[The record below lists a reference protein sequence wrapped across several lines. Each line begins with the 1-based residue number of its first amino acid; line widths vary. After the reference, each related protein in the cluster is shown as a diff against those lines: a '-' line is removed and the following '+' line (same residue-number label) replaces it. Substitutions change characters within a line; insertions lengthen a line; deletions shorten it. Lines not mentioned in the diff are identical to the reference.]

1 MKRELEE
8 LDIRELDAIVC
19 SAPWF
24 TYARYLLLCKLA
36 ALGRESF
43 LSGVRTSL
51 VSLPDRERLISKI
64 AAMYGLVKVAKSIPA
79 APSAKGSAQGIAA
92 ASGIEAASG
101 AEAAS
106 GIAAAAGA
114 EAASGIATA
123 AGIEA
128 TSGVAAPSGEAA
140 PSGAEAASGA
150 AGSRDGSLSGKEA
163 FSLGL
168 LDVEFIEG
176 GAFERHPYVVGGD
189 YFSKADIDSLENKQ
203 ENISLNYLKGAGSAT
218 SGSGATPGSSATSGS
233 AAMQGSG
240 ADAEGSATP
249 GSGAVAEG
257 GASAKD
263 ESSGE
268 ISLEI
273 DSPLCTETLASIYA
287 QQGYYQQAIEIYSKL
302 CLLYPEKSAYFAT
315 LVKEVKIK
323 KTE

>member
-1 MKRELEE
+1 M
-8 LDIRELDAIVC
+8 
-19 SAPWF
+19 
-24 TYARYLLLCKLA
+24 
-36 ALGRESF
+36 
-43 LSGVRTSL
+43 
-51 VSLPDRERLISKI
+51 
-64 AAMYGLVKVAKSIPA
+64 
-79 APSAKGSAQGIAA
+79 
-92 ASGIEAASG
+92 
-101 AEAAS
+101 
-106 GIAAAAGA
+106 
-114 EAASGIATA
+114 
-123 AGIEA
+123 
-128 TSGVAAPSGEAA
+128 
-140 PSGAEAASGA
+140 
-150 AGSRDGSLSGKEA
+150 
-163 FSLGL
+163 
-168 LDVEFIEG
+168 EFIEG

-218 SGSGATPGSSATSGS
+218 
-233 AAMQGSG
+233 
-240 ADAEGSATP
+240 P

-257 GASAKD
+257 GASEKD

>member
-64 AAMYGLVKVAKSIPA
+64 AAMYGLVKVAKSISA
-79 APSAKGSAQGIAA
+79 APSAKGAAQGIAA

-101 AEAAS
+101 
-106 GIAAAAGA
+106 
-114 EAASGIATA
+114 
-123 AGIEA
+123 
-128 TSGVAAPSGEAA
+128 VAAPSGV
-140 PSGAEAASGA
+140 AASGA
-150 AGSRDGSLSGKEA
+150 AASREAASGETASGETGSRNGSLSGKEA
-163 FSLGL
+163 LSFGL

-218 SGSGATPGSSATSGS
+218 SGGSATPGSGATPGSSATSGS

>member
-64 AAMYGLVKVAKSIPA
+64 AAMYGLVKVAKSISA

-101 AEAAS
+101 IAAASGAEAAS
-106 GIAAAAGA
+106 GIAAA
-114 EAASGIATA
+114 S
-123 AGIEA
+123 GIEA
-128 TSGVAAPSGEAA
+128 ASGVAAPSGAA
-140 PSGAEAASGA
+140 TSGVT
-150 AGSRDGSLSGKEA
+150 GSRDGSLSGKEVLS
-163 FSLGL
+163 FGL

-218 SGSGATPGSSATSGS
+218 SSGSATPGS
-233 AAMQGSG
+233 AAKQGSG
-240 ADAEGSATP
+240 SVAE

>member
-51 VSLPDRERLISKI
+51 VSLPDREHLISKI
-64 AAMYGLVKVAKSIPA
+64 AAMYGLVKVAKSISA

-92 ASGIEAASG
+92 ASG

-106 GIAAAAGA
+106 GIAAAAGI
-114 EAASGIATA
+114 EAA
-123 AGIEA
+123 
-128 TSGVAAPSGEAA
+128 SGVAAPSGVAA
-140 PSGAEAASGA
+140 SSGAATSGAAASGET
-150 AGSRDGSLSGKEA
+150 GSRNGSLSGKEA
-163 FSLGL
+163 LSFGL

-218 SGSGATPGSSATSGS
+218 SGGS
-233 AAMQGSG
+233 AISGSG

-257 GASAKD
+257 GAIAKD

>member
-79 APSAKGSAQGIAA
+79 APSAKGSNQDIAA
-92 ASGIEAASG
+92 ASDIEAA
-101 AEAAS
+101 
-106 GIAAAAGA
+106 
-114 EAASGIATA
+114 
-123 AGIEA
+123 
-128 TSGVAAPSGEAA
+128 SGVAAPSGAA
-140 PSGAEAASGA
+140 PSGAATSGAAASGET
-150 AGSRDGSLSGKEA
+150 GSRNGSLSGKEA
-163 FSLGL
+163 LSFGL

>member
-51 VSLPDRERLISKI
+51 VSLPDREHLISKI
-64 AAMYGLVKVAKSIPA
+64 AAMYGLVKVAKSISA

-92 ASGIEAASG
+92 ASG

-106 GIAAAAGA
+106 GIAAAAGI
-114 EAASGIATA
+114 EAA
-123 AGIEA
+123 
-128 TSGVAAPSGEAA
+128 SGVAAPSGVAA
-140 PSGAEAASGA
+140 SSGAATSGAAASGET
-150 AGSRDGSLSGKEA
+150 GSRNGSLSGKEA
-163 FSLGL
+163 LSFGL

-257 GASAKD
+257 GAIAKD

>member
-64 AAMYGLVKVAKSIPA
+64 AAMYGLVKVAKSISA

-92 ASGIEAASG
+92 AAGIEAASG

-106 GIAAAAGA
+106 GIAAA
-114 EAASGIATA
+114 S
-123 AGIEA
+123 GIEA
-128 TSGVAAPSGEAA
+128 ASGVAAPSGA
-140 PSGAEAASGA
+140 AASGVT
-150 AGSRDGSLSGKEA
+150 GSRDGSRSGKEA
-163 FSLGL
+163 LSFGL

-218 SGSGATPGSSATSGS
+218 SGGS
-233 AAMQGSG
+233 AISGSG

-257 GASAKD
+257 GAIAKD

>member
-92 ASGIEAASG
+92 AAGIKAASGIAAASG

-106 GIAAAAGA
+106 GIAAA
-114 EAASGIATA
+114 SGI
-123 AGIEA
+123 
-128 TSGVAAPSGEAA
+128 
-140 PSGAEAASGA
+140 EAASGA

-163 FSLGL
+163 LSFGL

-218 SGSGATPGSSATSGS
+218 SGGGVTPGSSATSGS

>member
-24 TYARYLLLCKLA
+24 IYARYLLLCKLA

-64 AAMYGLVKVAKSIPA
+64 AAMYGLVKVAKSISA
-79 APSAKGSAQGIAA
+79 APSAKGAAQGIAA

-101 AEAAS
+101 
-106 GIAAAAGA
+106 
-114 EAASGIATA
+114 
-123 AGIEA
+123 
-128 TSGVAAPSGEAA
+128 VAAPSGA
-140 PSGAEAASGA
+140 AASGET
-150 AGSRDGSLSGKEA
+150 GSRNGSLSGKEA
-163 FSLGL
+163 LSFGL

-218 SGSGATPGSSATSGS
+218 SSGSATSGGSATPGISATSGS

-240 ADAEGSATP
+240 L
-249 GSGAVAEG
+249 VAEG

>member
-64 AAMYGLVKVAKSIPA
+64 AAMYGLVKVARSISA

-92 ASGIEAASG
+92 ASGI
-101 AEAAS
+101 EAAS

-128 TSGVAAPSGEAA
+128 ASGVAAPSGVAA
-140 PSGAEAASGA
+140 SSGAATSGAAASGET
-150 AGSRDGSLSGKEA
+150 GSRNGSLSGKEA
-163 FSLGL
+163 LSFGL

-218 SGSGATPGSSATSGS
+218 SGSGATPGS

-240 ADAEGSATP
+240 SVAERSATP

>member
-64 AAMYGLVKVAKSIPA
+64 AAMYGLVKVAKSISA

-92 ASGIEAASG
+92 AAGIKAASGIAAASGIEAASG
-101 AEAAS
+101 
-106 GIAAAAGA
+106 
-114 EAASGIATA
+114 
-123 AGIEA
+123 
-128 TSGVAAPSGEAA
+128 VAAPSGVAALGAATSEA
-140 PSGAEAASGA
+140 AASGVT
-150 AGSRDGSLSGKEA
+150 GSRDGSLSGKEA
-163 FSLGL
+163 LSFGL

-218 SGSGATPGSSATSGS
+218 SGCSATSGGSATPASGATPGS

-240 ADAEGSATP
+240 SA
-249 GSGAVAEG
+249 AEG

>member
-64 AAMYGLVKVAKSIPA
+64 AAMYGLVKVAKSISA
-79 APSAKGSAQGIAA
+79 APSAKGAAQGIAADAGIEAASGIAA

-101 AEAAS
+101 
-106 GIAAAAGA
+106 
-114 EAASGIATA
+114 
-123 AGIEA
+123 
-128 TSGVAAPSGEAA
+128 VAAPSGAA
-140 PSGAEAASGA
+140 TSGVT
-150 AGSRDGSLSGKEA
+150 GSRDGSLSGKEA
-163 FSLGL
+163 LSFGL

-218 SGSGATPGSSATSGS
+218 SSGSATSGGNATSGS

-249 GSGAVAEG
+249 GSGPVAEG

>member
-64 AAMYGLVKVAKSIPA
+64 AAMYGLVKVAKSISA

-92 ASGIEAASG
+92 AAGIEAA
-101 AEAAS
+101 
-106 GIAAAAGA
+106 
-114 EAASGIATA
+114 
-123 AGIEA
+123 
-128 TSGVAAPSGEAA
+128 SGVAAPSGA
-140 PSGAEAASGA
+140 AASGE
-150 AGSRDGSLSGKEA
+150 AGNRDGSRSGKEA
-163 FSLGL
+163 LSFGL

-176 GAFERHPYVVGGD
+176 GAFERQPYVVGGD

-218 SGSGATPGSSATSGS
+218 SGGGATSGS

>member
-64 AAMYGLVKVAKSIPA
+64 AAMYGLVKVAKSISA
-79 APSAKGSAQGIAA
+79 APSAKGAAQGIAA
-92 ASGIEAASG
+92 AAGIEAA
-101 AEAAS
+101 
-106 GIAAAAGA
+106 
-114 EAASGIATA
+114 
-123 AGIEA
+123 
-128 TSGVAAPSGEAA
+128 SGVAAPSGV
-140 PSGAEAASGA
+140 AASGA
-150 AGSRDGSLSGKEA
+150 AASREAASGETASGETGSRNGSLSGKEA
-163 FSLGL
+163 LSFGL

-218 SGSGATPGSSATSGS
+218 SGGSATPGSSATSGS

-257 GASAKD
+257 GAIAKD

>member
-51 VSLPDRERLISKI
+51 VSLPDREHLISKI
-64 AAMYGLVKVAKSIPA
+64 AAMYGLVKVAKSISA
-79 APSAKGSAQGIAA
+79 APSAKGANQDIAAAPGIAA
-92 ASGIEAASG
+92 ASG
-101 AEAAS
+101 
-106 GIAAAAGA
+106 
-114 EAASGIATA
+114 
-123 AGIEA
+123 
-128 TSGVAAPSGEAA
+128 V
-140 PSGAEAASGA
+140 

-163 FSLGL
+163 LSFGL

-203 ENISLNYLKGAGSAT
+203 ENISLNYLKGAGGATSGSSAT
-218 SGSGATPGSSATSGS
+218 SGSGATPGSSATSGN

-240 ADAEGSATP
+240 SVAGGSATP

>member
-64 AAMYGLVKVAKSIPA
+64 AAMYGLVKVAKSISA

-92 ASGIEAASG
+92 ASG

-106 GIAAAAGA
+106 GIAAAAGI
-114 EAASGIATA
+114 EAA
-123 AGIEA
+123 
-128 TSGVAAPSGEAA
+128 SGVAAPSGVAA
-140 PSGAEAASGA
+140 SSGAATSGAAASGET
-150 AGSRDGSLSGKEA
+150 GSRNGSLSGKEA
-163 FSLGL
+163 LSFGL

-218 SGSGATPGSSATSGS
+218 SGGGATPGSSATSGS
-233 AAMQGSG
+233 AAMQ
-240 ADAEGSATP
+240 

>member
-64 AAMYGLVKVAKSIPA
+64 AAMYGLVKVAKSISA

-92 ASGIEAASG
+92 ASG

-106 GIAAAAGA
+106 GIAAAAGI
-114 EAASGIATA
+114 EAA
-123 AGIEA
+123 
-128 TSGVAAPSGEAA
+128 SGVAAPSGVAA
-140 PSGAEAASGA
+140 SSGAATSGAAASGET
-150 AGSRDGSLSGKEA
+150 GSRNGSLSGKEA
-163 FSLGL
+163 LSFGL

-218 SGSGATPGSSATSGS
+218 SGGS
-233 AAMQGSG
+233 AISGSG

-249 GSGAVAEG
+249 GSGLVAEG

>member
-8 LDIRELDAIVC
+8 LDIRELDAVVC

-64 AAMYGLVKVAKSIPA
+64 AAMYGLVKVAKSISA
-79 APSAKGSAQGIAA
+79 APSAKGANQDIAA
-92 ASGIEAASG
+92 ASGIK
-101 AEAAS
+101 AAS

-114 EAASGIATA
+114 EAASG
-123 AGIEA
+123 
-128 TSGVAAPSGEAA
+128 VAAP
-140 PSGAEAASGA
+140 SGA

-163 FSLGL
+163 LSLGL

-240 ADAEGSATP
+240 AVAEGSATP

-257 GASAKD
+257 GAIAKD

>member
-64 AAMYGLVKVAKSIPA
+64 AAMYGLVKVAKSISA

-92 ASGIEAASG
+92 AAGIK
-101 AEAAS
+101 AAS

-128 TSGVAAPSGEAA
+128 ASGVAAPSGVT
-140 PSGAEAASGA
+140 
-150 AGSRDGSLSGKEA
+150 GSRNGSLSGKEA
-163 FSLGL
+163 LSFGL

-218 SGSGATPGSSATSGS
+218 SGGSATPGSSATSGS

>member
-64 AAMYGLVKVAKSIPA
+64 AAMYGLVKVAKSISA

-92 ASGIEAASG
+92 AAGIEAA
-101 AEAAS
+101 
-106 GIAAAAGA
+106 
-114 EAASGIATA
+114 
-123 AGIEA
+123 
-128 TSGVAAPSGEAA
+128 SGVAAPSGA
-140 PSGAEAASGA
+140 AASGE
-150 AGSRDGSLSGKEA
+150 AGNRDGSRSGKEA
-163 FSLGL
+163 LSFGL

-257 GASAKD
+257 GAIAKD

>member
-36 ALGRESF
+36 ALGKESF

-64 AAMYGLVKVAKSIPA
+64 AAMYGLVKVAKSISA
-79 APSAKGSAQGIAA
+79 APSAKGAAQGIAA
-92 ASGIEAASG
+92 AAGIK
-101 AEAAS
+101 AAS

-128 TSGVAAPSGEAA
+128 ASGVAAPSGA
-140 PSGAEAASGA
+140 AASGVT
-150 AGSRDGSLSGKEA
+150 GSRDGSRSGKEA
-163 FSLGL
+163 LSFGL

-218 SGSGATPGSSATSGS
+218 SSGSATSGGSATPGS
-233 AAMQGSG
+233 AAMQGCGSV
-240 ADAEGSATP
+240 AEGSATP

>member
-8 LDIRELDAIVC
+8 LDIRELDAVVC

-64 AAMYGLVKVAKSIPA
+64 AAMYGLVKVAKSISA
-79 APSAKGSAQGIAA
+79 APSAKGSASGIAA
-92 ASGIEAASG
+92 ASGIETT
-101 AEAAS
+101 S
-106 GIAAAAGA
+106 GIAAAAGI
-114 EAASGIATA
+114 EAA
-123 AGIEA
+123 
-128 TSGVAAPSGEAA
+128 SGVAAPSGA
-140 PSGAEAASGA
+140 AASGET
-150 AGSRDGSLSGKEA
+150 GSRDGSLSGKEA
-163 FSLGL
+163 LSFGL

-218 SGSGATPGSSATSGS
+218 SGSGATPGS
-233 AAMQGSG
+233 AAMQGSGSVAERSATPGSG
-240 ADAEGSATP
+240 ADAEG
-249 GSGAVAEG
+249 GAI
-257 GASAKD
+257 AKD

>member
-64 AAMYGLVKVAKSIPA
+64 AAMYGLVKVAKSISA
-79 APSAKGSAQGIAA
+79 APSAKGAAQGIAA
-92 ASGIEAASG
+92 AAGIEAA
-101 AEAAS
+101 
-106 GIAAAAGA
+106 
-114 EAASGIATA
+114 
-123 AGIEA
+123 
-128 TSGVAAPSGEAA
+128 SGVAAPSGA
-140 PSGAEAASGA
+140 AASGE
-150 AGSRDGSLSGKEA
+150 AGNRDGSRSGKEA
-163 FSLGL
+163 LSFGL

-218 SGSGATPGSSATSGS
+218 
-233 AAMQGSG
+233 
-240 ADAEGSATP
+240 P

-257 GASAKD
+257 GAIAKD